1 MVFNGNNYSEEWAG
15 EAARRG
21 LPIKNRTVEAVEAL
35 IAPKNIALFERH
47 GIFTEAECRARYE
60 ILLEQYVKTVS
71 IEEATMIE
79 MVRRQILPAA
89 LRYTGSLAGEYTR
102 MREAGVESA
111 TAKALLETCAALTDA
126 VQQKTDALEASSRS
140 VQKLEELPVQA
151 TAYRDEI
158 IPQMQ
163 AIREDVDRL
172 ETMTED
178 GAWPMPSYTDLL
190 HRV

>member
-1 MVFNGNNYSEEWAG
+1 M
-15 EAARRG
+15 
-21 LPIKNRTVEAVEAL
+21 T
-35 IAPKNIALFERH
+35 
-47 GIFTEAECRARYE
+47 
-60 ILLEQYVKTVS
+60 
-71 IEEATMIE
+71 E
-79 MVRRQILPAA
+79 MVLRQILPAA
-89 LRYTGSLAGEYTR
+89 LRYTGALAGEYTR

-111 TAKALLETCAALTDA
+111 TAKALLQACAALTDA

-140 VQKLEELPVQA
+140 VQALTELPAQA

-178 GAWPMPSYTDLL
+178 SAWPMPSYTDLL